1 MVVEVDLKYKMG
13 TTKSRSSAPI
23 KFILRRFVQVKNI
36 PQAKI
41 TLYKQKY
48 PRSSENNIA
57 KVQITS

>member
-1 MVVEVDLKYKMG
+1 
-13 TTKSRSSAPI
+13 
-23 KFILRRFVQVKNI
+23 VKNI